1 MLLDIAFGILLSL
14 FAKHYLH
21 MQITVWLVLVCVL
34 FSMAP
39 DMDALFFLLTGK
51 KINFKHRELLHYP
64 VIFAILG
71 MAVYIVFGREW
82 GILFLLG
89 IAWHFFNDVA
99 GCLGWGIRL
108 FWPFSR
114 KNFRIQLVPIHQAP
128 GKPKLPYKFL
138 YIWTPEEVEKNAAQY
153 GDPDWIRNIF
163 FRINSLLIIEIIGL
177 VVALALFVIY
187 GFG

>member
-14 FAKHYLH
+14 FAKNYLH
-21 MQITVWLVLVCVL
+21 MQITVWLVLACVL
-34 FSMAP
+34 FSLAP

-51 KINFKHRELLHYP
+51 RINYKHREVLHYP
-64 VIFAILG
+64 VIFIILG
-71 MAVYIVFGREW
+71 LAVYAVFGREW

-89 IAWHFFNDVA
+89 VAWHFFNDVA

-114 KNFRIQLVPIHQAP
+114 KSVRIQLLPIHQAP
-128 GKPKLPYKFL
+128 GKPKLPYRFL
-138 YIWTPEEVEKNAAQY
+138 NIWTMQEIEKNAEVY
-153 GDPDWIRNIF
+153 GDPDWVKNIF
-163 FRINSLLIIEIIGL
+163 FKINPLLIIEIFGL
-177 VVALALFVIY
+177 TIALVLFAIY